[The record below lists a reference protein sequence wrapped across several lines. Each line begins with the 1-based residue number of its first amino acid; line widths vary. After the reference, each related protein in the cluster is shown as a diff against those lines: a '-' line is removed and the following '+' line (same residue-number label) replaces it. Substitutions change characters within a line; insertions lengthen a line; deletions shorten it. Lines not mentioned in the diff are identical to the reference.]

1 MIKLILCVG
10 AGGGSGSNYAGG
22 VPNAAI
28 DALKVKIA
36 NNAGLLQELT
46 SLIAQGGA
54 ASSAGAAALASSA
67 AGNQG
72 EFSTFIMI
80 LNIHHMTEYFTNCI
94 IAILLFSTAFPF
106 LPKAR

>member
-1 MIKLILCVG
+1 MSFSPLYFPSYDYILHYFNAILKIILFVG
-10 AGGGSGSNYAGG
+10 GGGGSGSNYAGG

-72 EFSTFIMI
+72 EFSTFIMYGTFI
-80 LNIHHMTEYFTNCI
+80 T
-94 IAILLFSTAFPF
+94 
-106 LPKAR
+106 

>member
-1 MIKLILCVG
+1 MSFFPLYFPSYDYILHYFNAILKLILFVG
-10 AGGGSGSNYAGG
+10 GGGGSGSNYAGG

-72 EFSTFIMI
+72 EFSTFIMYGTFI
-80 LNIHHMTEYFTNCI
+80 T
-94 IAILLFSTAFPF
+94 
-106 LPKAR
+106 